1 MGVHRAR
8 RFRYPA
14 AMHSLARTARTIL
27 GFAALAA
34 CAAACAGCA
43 ATDAERTRAASSAV
57 DLVASAPADLWLEIR
72 TSPGRGVV
80 DRPKVEERAAR
91 FVLLPDGSLHG
102 ETDRVPAVGARP
114 ARLRRLSRE
123 QMGDV
128 WSLIVSAGF
137 ADPALADTR
146 GNPAL
151 VEAGAGEVLAT
162 LEVHAEGE
170 RYAFVRR
177 YAAGSEQE
185 KALRGVIRAVAS
197 LGWAS
202 DEAFA
207 EFAELPLRYDLGADP
222 YARFAKPAAEAGGAG
237 APR

>member
-1 MGVHRAR
+1 MFLVFVALGACMAVPVGCASTDADRASSGG
-8 RFRYPA
+8 A
-14 AMHSLARTARTIL
+14 AVDP
-27 GFAALAA
+27 LAA
-34 CAAACAGCA
+34 
-43 ATDAERTRAASSAV
+43 
-57 DLVASAPADLWLEIR
+57 APADFWLEIR
-72 TSPGRGVV
+72 TSPGRGVAN
-80 DRPKVEERAAR
+80 RPKVEERATR

-102 ETDRVPAVGARP
+102 ETDRVPEPGARP

-128 WSLIVSAGF
+128 WSLLVSAGF
-137 ADPALADTR
+137 ADPALADSR

-151 VEAGAGEVLAT
+151 LEAAAGEVLAT
-162 LEVHAEGE
+162 LEVHADGE

-177 YAAGSEQE
+177 YTAGGEQE

-207 EFAELPLRYDLGADP
+207 EFAELPLRYDLGPDP
-222 YARFAKPAAEAGGAG
+222 YARFAAPAANAAPAGDAANGRGAAG
-237 APR
+237 ARAPR